1 MRGRGASVGAF
12 ALTIGV
18 VLAGGIALRPVAS
31 AQSAAILDTTPTED
45 ATASVSVADPVAVA
59 SAPTVTVAEILPTPV
74 AAPASVVFPEM
85 KHVWQSLNNC
95 GPAAVVMAL
104 STFGVDANQ
113 EAARL
118 ALRGPDVRRGMGP
131 QGVGPWVK
139 ENFDLRST
147 WRNGGTIE
155 TIKALVA
162 NGFAP
167 MVTQWMQDPWVSR
180 IAHWRTVRGY
190 DDAKSVFYVN
200 DSMLGNMVPLS
211 YEWFGRNWQ
220 SFSYRYMVIYKPED
234 EKLLNAI
241 MGPLSY
247 EWFGR
252 NWQSFS
258 YRYMVIYKPEDE
270 KLLNAIMGPQVS
282 DAVMRRDLYQR
293 AKTEALTQNT
303 NFAWLAYG
311 EAAYSYGMF
320 EEAVMAFEK
329 GLSMGS
335 PNGVFGLRNS
345 YPQALRALGRQQD
358 AERAAQQ
365 LNNISIVPS
374 STVVA
379 PPDPYA
385 LYLAMLR
392 ITPFEQIPTE

>member
-1 MRGRGASVGAF
+1 MAAF
-12 ALTIGV
+12 GLTIGI
-18 VLAGGIALRPVAS
+18 VLAGGVALRPVEPVR
-31 AQSAAILDTTPTED
+31 TTATVD
-45 ATASVSVADPVAVA
+45 TASIDAVA
-59 SAPTVTVAEILPTPV
+59 SAIEPVTPAISAPAIGAPAVAIAEVLPTPAEV
-74 AAPASVVFPEM
+74 PTRAAFPEM

-104 STFGVDANQ
+104 STLGVDANQ
-113 EAARL
+113 ETARL

-147 WRNGGTIE
+147 WRNNGTNAILK
-155 TIKALVA
+155 TLVA

-167 MVTQWMQDPWVSR
+167 MVTQWMQDPAISR

-190 DDAKSVFYVN
+190 DDTQRVFYVN
-200 DSMLGNMVPLS
+200 DSMLGNNVALS
-211 YEWFGRNWQ
+211 YDFFARNWQ

-234 EKLLNAI
+234 EKRLRAIVGDQWSDAI
-241 MGPLSY
+241 MRRALY
-247 EWFGR
+247 ER
-252 NWQSFS
+252 
-258 YRYMVIYKPEDE
+258 V
-270 KLLNAIMGPQVS
+270 
-282 DAVMRRDLYQR
+282 
-293 AKTEALTQNT
+293 KTEALTSNT

-320 EEAVMAFEK
+320 EEAVAAFEK

-335 PNGVFGLRNS
+335 PSGVFGLRNS
-345 YPQALRALGRQQD
+345 YPQALRALGRQQE

-365 LNNISIVPS
+365 LSGISAVPS

-392 ITPFEQIPTE
+392 VTPMERLPTE

>member
-1 MRGRGASVGAF
+1 MRGRGPSAAAF
-12 ALTIGV
+12 ALTIGI
-18 VLAGGIALRPVAS
+18 VLAGGVALRPAEPV
-31 AQSAAILDTTPTED
+31 QTAAILDT
-45 ATASVSVADPVAVA
+45 ASNLAAVTAAEPETAAVIAPSVSIPMVPVAEV
-59 SAPTVTVAEILPTPV
+59 LPTPAV
-74 AAPASVVFPEM
+74 APERSVFPEM

-104 STFGVDANQ
+104 STLGVDVSQ
-113 EAARL
+113 ETARL
-118 ALRGPDVRRGMGP
+118 ALRGTDVRRGMGP

-139 ENFDLRST
+139 ENWDLRST
-147 WRNGGTIE
+147 WRNGGTVE
-155 TIKALVA
+155 TIKTLVA

-190 DDAKSVFYVN
+190 DDAKAVFYVN

-220 SFSYRYMVIYKPED
+220 SFSYRYMVIYRPDD
-234 EKLLNAI
+234 EKLL
-241 MGPLSY
+241 
-247 EWFGR
+247 
-252 NWQSFS
+252 
-258 YRYMVIYKPEDE
+258 K
-270 KLLNAIMGPQVS
+270 AIMGPQVS
-282 DAVMRRDLYQR
+282 DAVMRRTLYER
-293 AKTEALTQNT
+293 AKAEALTQNT

-320 EEAVMAFEK
+320 EEAVAAFEK

-335 PNGVFGLRNS
+335 PNGVFGIRNS
-345 YPQALRALGRQQD
+345 YPQALRALGKQQE

-365 LNNISIVPS
+365 LNNVSVVPS
-374 STVVA
+374 SGVVA

-385 LYLAMLR
+385 LYLALLR
-392 ITPFEQIPTE
+392 STPVGEMPTP

>member
-1 MRGRGASVGAF
+1 MRGRGASAAAF
-12 ALTIGV
+12 ALTIGIV
-18 VLAGGIALRPVAS
+18 VAGGAALRPAEP
-31 AQSAAILDTTPTED
+31 AQNAAIVDTTPTED
-45 ATASVSVADPVAVA
+45 VAASVLVAEPVAAIRVAAPVVADV
-59 SAPTVTVAEILPTPV
+59 LPTPA
-74 AAPASVVFPEM
+74 AAPTRVVFPEM

-104 STFGVDANQ
+104 STLGVDANQ
-113 EAARL
+113 ETARL
-118 ALRGPDVRRGMGP
+118 ALRGTDVRRGMGP

-147 WRNGGTIE
+147 WRNGGTID
-155 TIKALVA
+155 TIKTLVA

-190 DDAKSVFYVN
+190 DDSAGVVYVN
-200 DSMLGNMVPLS
+200 DSMLGKMVQLP
-211 YEWFGRNWQ
+211 
-220 SFSYRYMVIYKPED
+220 
-234 EKLLNAI
+234 
-241 MGPLSY
+241 Y

-293 AKTEALTQNT
+293 AKSEALTQNT

-311 EAAYSYGMF
+311 EAAYSFGMF
-320 EEAVMAFEK
+320 EEAVAAFEK

-365 LNNISIVPS
+365 LNSISAVPS

-385 LYLAMLR
+385 MYLAMLR
-392 ITPFEQIPTE
+392 ITPIERIPTE

>member
-1 MRGRGASVGAF
+1 MRGRGATAAAF
-12 ALTIGV
+12 ALTIGI
-18 VLAGGIALRPVAS
+18 VLAGGVALRPAEP
-31 AQSAAILDTTPTED
+31 AQSAAIVDTTPTED
-45 ATASVSVADPVAVA
+45 VAAS
-59 SAPTVTVAEILPTPV
+59 VTVAEPVAAISVVAPVVADVLPTPV
-74 AAPASVVFPEM
+74 AATARVVFPEM

-104 STFGVDANQ
+104 STLGVDANQ
-113 EAARL
+113 ETARL
-118 ALRGPDVRRGMGP
+118 ALRGSDVRRGMGP

-147 WRNGGTIE
+147 WRNGGTID
-155 TIKALVA
+155 TIKTLVA

-190 DDAKSVFYVN
+190 DDAASVVYVN
-200 DSMLGNMVPLS
+200 DSMLGNMVSLP

-234 EKLLNAI
+234 EKLL
-241 MGPLSY
+241 S
-247 EWFGR
+247 
-252 NWQSFS
+252 
-258 YRYMVIYKPEDE
+258 
-270 KLLNAIMGPQVS
+270 AIMGPQVS

-293 AKTEALTQNT
+293 AKSEALTQNT

-311 EAAYSYGMF
+311 EAAYSFGMF
-320 EEAVMAFEK
+320 EEAVAAFEK
-329 GLSMGS
+329 GLAMGS
-335 PNGVFGLRNS
+335 PSGVFGLRNS

-365 LNNISIVPS
+365 LNSISVVPS
-374 STVVA
+374 SGVVA

-385 LYLAMLR
+385 VYLAMLR
-392 ITPFEQIPTE
+392 ITPIERIPTE

>member
-1 MRGRGASVGAF
+1 MAHMRGRGPSAAAF

-18 VLAGGIALRPVAS
+18 VLAGGAVLRPVEP
-31 AQSAAILDTTPTED
+31 AQSAAIVDTTPTED
-45 ATASVSVADPVAVA
+45 LAASVAVA
-59 SAPTVTVAEILPTPV
+59 EPLVTISAPAPVIAEEALPTPV
-74 AAPASVVFPEM
+74 AAPARAVFPEM

-104 STFGVDANQ
+104 STLGVDVNQ

-118 ALRGPDVRRGMGP
+118 ALRGTDVRRGMGP

-139 ENFDLRST
+139 DNWDLRST
-147 WRNGGTIE
+147 WRNGGTID

-190 DDAKSVFYVN
+190 DDAASVVYVN
-200 DSMLGNMVPLS
+200 DSMLGNMVQLP

-220 SFSYRYMVIYKPED
+220 SFSYRYMVIYRPQD
-234 EKLLNAI
+234 EKLL
-241 MGPLSY
+241 
-247 EWFGR
+247 
-252 NWQSFS
+252 
-258 YRYMVIYKPEDE
+258 K
-270 KLLNAIMGPQVS
+270 AIMGPQVS
-282 DAVMRRDLYQR
+282 DAVMRRDLYER
-293 AKTEALTQNT
+293 AKSEALKQNT

-311 EAAYSYGMF
+311 EAAYSFGMF
-320 EEAVMAFEK
+320 EEAVAAFEK

-335 PNGVFGLRNS
+335 ASGVFGLRNS

-365 LNNISIVPS
+365 LSNVSTVPS
-374 STVVA
+374 SGVVA

-385 LYLAMLR
+385 LYLATLR
-392 ITPFEQIPTE
+392 ITPFEQIPTQ

>member
-1 MRGRGASVGAF
+1 MRGRGASAAAL

-18 VLAGGIALRPVAS
+18 VLAGAVALRPVEPAR
-31 AQSAAILDTTPTED
+31 SAASVDTTPTED
-45 ATASVSVADPVAVA
+45 AGANASVVAPMAPISVPAVA
-59 SAPTVTVAEILPTPV
+59 IADVLPTPV

-104 STFGVDANQ
+104 STLGVDANQ
-113 EAARL
+113 ETARL
-118 ALRGPDVRRGMGP
+118 ALRGTDVRRGMGP

-147 WRNGGTIE
+147 WRNNGTNAILK
-155 TIKALVA
+155 TLVA

-167 MVTQWMQDPWVSR
+167 MVTQWMQDPLVSR

-200 DSMLGNMVPLS
+200 DSMLGNNVRLS
-211 YEWFGRNWQ
+211 YDFFARNWQ

-234 EKLLNAI
+234 EKLLKAI
-241 MGPLSY
+241 VGDQ
-247 EWFGR
+247 W
-252 NWQSFS
+252 
-258 YRYMVIYKPEDE
+258 
-270 KLLNAIMGPQVS
+270 S
-282 DAVMRRDLYQR
+282 DTIMRRSLYER
-293 AKTEALTQNT
+293 TKAEAQAWNT

-311 EAAYSYGMF
+311 EAAYSFGMF
-320 EEAVMAFEK
+320 EEAVTAFEK

-335 PNGVFGLRNS
+335 PSGVFGLRNS
-345 YPQALRALGRQQD
+345 YPQALRALGKQQEAD
-358 AERAAQQ
+358 KAAQT
-365 LNNISIVPS
+365 LSGISSVPS
-374 STVVA
+374 PTVAA

-392 ITPFEQIPTE
+392 ITPIERIPTE

>member
-1 MRGRGASVGAF
+1 M
-12 ALTIGV
+12 
-18 VLAGGIALRPVAS
+18 LAGGVALRPIEPAR
-31 AQSAAILDTTPTED
+31 SAAIVDTTPTED
-45 ATASVSVADPVAVA
+45 SAASARVAEPVAA
-59 SAPTVTVAEILPTPV
+59 ANIPTVTVAEVLATPV
-74 AAPASVVFPEM
+74 AAPTSVVFPEM

-95 GPAAVVMAL
+95 GPAAVVMVL
-104 STFGVDANQ
+104 STLGVDANQ
-113 EAARL
+113 ETARL
-118 ALRGPDVRRGMGP
+118 ALRGADVRRGMGP

-147 WRNGGTIE
+147 WRNGGTID

-190 DDAKSVFYVN
+190 DDAASVVYVN
-200 DSMLGNMVPLS
+200 DSMLGNMVALP

-234 EKLLNAI
+234 EKLL
-241 MGPLSY
+241 
-247 EWFGR
+247 
-252 NWQSFS
+252 
-258 YRYMVIYKPEDE
+258 K
-270 KLLNAIMGPQVS
+270 AIMGPQVS
-282 DAVMRRDLYQR
+282 DAVMRRDLYAR
-293 AKTEALTQNT
+293 SKSEALTQNT

-311 EAAYSYGMF
+311 EAAYSFGMF
-320 EEAVMAFEK
+320 EEAVAAFEK

-335 PNGVFGLRNS
+335 PSGVFGLRNS
-345 YPQALRALGRQQD
+345 YPQALRALGKQQEAD
-358 AERAAQQ
+358 KAAQM
-365 LNNISIVPS
+365 LSGISSVPS
-374 STVVA
+374 STVAA

-392 ITPFEQIPTE
+392 TTQIEQIPTE